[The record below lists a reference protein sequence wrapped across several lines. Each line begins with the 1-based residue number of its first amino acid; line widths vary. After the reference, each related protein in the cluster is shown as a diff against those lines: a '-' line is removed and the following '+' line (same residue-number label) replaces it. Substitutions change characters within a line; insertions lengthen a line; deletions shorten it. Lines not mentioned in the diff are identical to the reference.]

1 MLLFPRCYVKM
12 IVAENKRICK
22 QILEK
27 RRAKFFMANEDNFDV
42 KGCAEYL
49 RICTKAVYGLCR
61 EPGFPAV
68 RVSPRRIVIPRRQL
82 DAWLEAKARQ
92 GDTGEKEAL

>member
-1 MLLFPRCYVKM
+1 MSYLQEIFGKKGGFF
-12 IVAENKRICK
+12 VANDE
-22 QILEK
+22 
-27 RRAKFFMANEDNFDV
+27 NFDV
-42 KGCAEYL
+42 KKCAEYL
-49 RICTKAVYGLCR
+49 HICSKAVYGLCR

-92 GDTGEKEAL
+92 GDADAKEPVQ